1 MEQLPGRSRKVN
13 IMSSR
18 GKWLTNE
25 LHVKECLVRKRNRF
39 GRYSRP
45 KRGWELL
52 DYLIYKDMNDI
63 VWVAEPGYV
72 WDGSSYPDAL
82 NILVGRREKE
92 GLLAASA
99 HHDQM
104 LIRSDEM
111 YMYALTNNLDE
122 WEEAIADKTISRFIK
137 FQPLKQ
143 LRISIP
149 HGAILYKHMAL
160 DWANADETVSTIKAI
175 KQFVGLII
183 FQPWYSFF
191 TGNTIWEKVEGDK

>member
-1 MEQLPGRSRKVN
+1 
-13 IMSSR
+13 MSNR
-18 GKWLTNE
+18 GKWLTPE
-25 LHVKECLVRKRNRF
+25 LRAKSCLVRSRNRF

-52 DYLIYKDMNDI
+52 DYLIYMDEDDI

-82 NILVGRREKE
+82 NRFVGRREKE

-99 HHDQM
+99 QHDQM
-104 LIRSDEM
+104 VINSREM

-137 FQPLKQ
+137 FQPLRH
-143 LRISIP
+143 LRITIP
-149 HGAILYKHMAL
+149 HGARLYKHMTL
-160 DWANADETVSTIKAI
+160 DWANSDETISRSKAI
-175 KQFVGLII
+175 KQFIGLLI
-183 FQPWYSFF
+183 FQPWYSIF
-191 TGNTIWEKVEGDK
+191 GGHSIWEKYEDDK